1 VVSTDTL
8 PAEHAAA
15 KPNPTEALALTIAS
29 IVERQL
35 TKFAATVNSQMDDIR
50 QHLAAQQQHFDAYQ
64 QAMQTAVEDRLAAL
78 AGHQQMQHDDL
89 DARLKAIPQR
99 LQAEMPL
106 HLHAATQSLAAQST
120 EQHATV
126 VAELDAIRATV
137 DQLEAQ
143 SATIIQHVNDTTTTL
158 VQRVDDGDA
167 AIAHAVEERLSV
179 VKEMLDNIEPE
190 VQRLVGE
197 HAASL
202 ISKMEY
208 VESTTTDRMLEMES
222 RINEQ
227 QGTRMAQL
235 EATIGRIGSGFDDS
249 IMALNQRMLDM
260 DTRLVEG
267 GDRLDAL
274 AEQVAGF
281 DQAAFDSLKE
291 QVSSAVG
298 EAMLVRIEMDRA
310 TGATKEQLDKQAIR
324 MAEIEAQL
332 EDEMDVSAAVQLER
346 LDELERALLA
356 LDPSQFVRK
365 SDQSGTPPAPNHT
378 APVAPATPVAPTTAL
393 GDDAPMLGSA
403 PTLPDTTIPTLS
415 AQ

>member
-1 VVSTDTL
+1 MVSTDTL
-8 PAEHAAA
+8 PAEQALA

-35 TKFAATVNSQMDDIR
+35 TKFASTVNSQMDEIR
-50 QHLAAQQQHFDAYQ
+50 QHLVAQQQHFDAYQ

-89 DARLKAIPQR
+89 ESRLNAIPQR
-99 LQAEMPL
+99 LQAELPV
-106 HLHAATQSLAAQST
+106 HLQAATQSLVAQTS

-126 VAELDAIRATV
+126 VAELDTIRAMV
-137 DQLEAQ
+137 DQMEAQ
-143 SATIIQHVNDTTTTL
+143 SATIVQHVNDTTTTL
-158 VQRVDDGDA
+158 VSRIDDGDA

-179 VKEMLDNIEPE
+179 VKTMLDNIEPE

-208 VESTTTDRMLEMES
+208 VESSTTDRMLEMEN

-249 IMALNQRMLDM
+249 IVALNQRILDM
-260 DTRLVEG
+260 DNRVVEG
-267 GDRLDAL
+267 SEHLEAL
-274 AEQVAGF
+274 AAQVAGF
-281 DQAAFDSLKE
+281 DQAAFDSLKD
-291 QVSSAVG
+291 QVSGAVG

-324 MAEIEAQL
+324 MAEIEAL
-332 EDEMDVSAAVQLER
+332 MEDDMDVSAAVQLER

-365 SDQSGTPPAPNHT
+365 ADPAGAAPERNHAT
-378 APVAPATPVAPTTAL
+378 PVAPATPVSPATSLSGELPMMPVAPR
-393 GDDAPMLGSA
+393 
-403 PTLPDTTIPTLS
+403 LPDSTMPTPS
-415 AQ
+415 AH

>member
-8 PAEHAAA
+8 PAEHAVA

-89 DARLKAIPQR
+89 DARLNAIPQR

-106 HLHAATQSLAAQST
+106 HLQAATQSLVAQTS

-179 VKEMLDNIEPE
+179 VKGMLDNIEPE

-208 VESTTTDRMLEMES
+208 VESSTTDRMLEMES

-249 IMALNQRMLDM
+249 IVALNQRMLDM
-260 DTRLVEG
+260 DTRQVESAE
-267 GDRLDAL
+267 RVEAL
-274 AEQVAGF
+274 AEQVSGF

-365 SDQSGTPPAPNHT
+365 SDQGGASPAPNHT
-378 APVAPATPVAPTTAL
+378 APVAPATPVTPVTTL
-393 GDDAPMLGSA
+393 GGDLPLLSSA